1 MGAST
6 MSLIMWAVFGAI
18 VGGIARALL
27 PSKLPTGWLPTIA
40 IGCVGSIAGGLPF
53 GTGPAGFVGSIIG
66 AVVVLYLHRMWSE
79 SNV

>member
-1 MGAST
+1 MN
-6 MSLIMWAVFGAI
+6 LIMWAIFGAI

-40 IGCVGSIAGGLPF
+40 VGVIGSLAGGLPF
-53 GTGPAGFVGSIIG
+53 GTGPAGLVGSIIG

-79 SNV
+79 SNA

>member
-1 MGAST
+1 

-53 GTGPAGFVGSIIG
+53 GSGPAGFVGSIIG
-66 AVVVLYLHRMWSE
+66 AVVVLYLHRIWSE
-79 SNV
+79 ANV

>member
-6 MSLIMWAVFGAI
+6 MSLIVWAVFGAI

>member
-1 MGAST
+1 MN
-6 MSLIMWAVFGAI
+6 LITWAVFGAI
-18 VGGIARALL
+18 VGTVAQALL
-27 PSKLPTGWLPTIA
+27 PSKVPAGWLPTIA
-40 IGCVGSIAGGLPF
+40 VGVVGSVAGGLPF

>member
-1 MGAST
+1 MN
-6 MSLIMWAVFGAI
+6 LIMWAIFGAI

-40 IGCVGSIAGGLPF
+40 VGVVGSIAGGLPC

-79 SNV
+79 ANV

>member
-1 MGAST
+1 MN
-6 MSLIMWAVFGAI
+6 IVFWAIFGAV

-27 PSKLPTGWLPTIA
+27 PSKMPAGWLPTIA
-40 IGCVGSIAGGLPF
+40 VGVLGSVAGGLPF

-79 SNV
+79 AE

>member
-1 MGAST
+1 

-53 GTGPAGFVGSIIG
+53 GTGPSGFVGSIIG
-66 AVVVLYLHRMWSE
+66 AVVVLYLHRIWSE

>member
-1 MGAST
+1 MN
-6 MSLIMWAVFGAI
+6 LIMWAIFGAI

-40 IGCVGSIAGGLPF
+40 VGVVGSVAGGLPF

-79 SNV
+79 ANA

>member
-79 SNV
+79 ANV